1 MTDDALDR
9 LLKKRIQSAMPE
21 PVQLSDDFSES
32 VRQQL
37 PESVSAS
44 TAYPRWLMMAY
55 WLFAVL
61 ATALILY
68 TTADAS
74 ALSSAV
80 ITVSLLS
87 IVSVVLLMGKLV
99 GFRFS
104 DVFQAS
110 LQAQS
115 FAANRMLQLQCRAG
129 QQ

>member
-21 PVQLSDDFSES
+21 PMQLSDDFSES

-110 LQAQS
+110 LKTPHTD
-115 FAANRMLQLQCRAG
+115 
-129 QQ
+129 